1 MSKQRKETKIDIDLP
16 RLIEQFGNEERCR
29 AYLEMLRWHKT
40 VQCPRCASE
49 KVSHIVKRNQFDCDS
64 CRYQFSVTTGTV
76 LHDTHLPLWKW
87 FLAAYMMIEAKKGVS
102 ANQLKRTLAVSYR
115 TAWYLCHRI
124 RKAMEEVNA
133 APLSG
138 TVEVD
143 ETLIGGKLRN
153 VGTGHGLRNKSM
165 VIGALQ
171 RNGEV
176 RLRIEKRP
184 NRKTLHKFIHDT
196 TLDETEKIYTDGHP
210 AYKGIADHNTI
221 HESVDHEHE
230 EWVRGD
236 VHTNGIEGVWSLL
249 KRSIVGSYHQVS
261 KKHLDRYLREFEFRF
276 NNRKNQFLFRDTIM
290 KLIEAPTLTY
300 AALTA

>member
-16 RLIEQFGNEERCR
+16 RLIERFGNEERCR
-29 AYLEMLRWHKT
+29 AYLEMLRWHRD

-49 KVSHIVKRNQFDCDS
+49 KVSRIVKRNQFDCDS

-87 FLAAYMMIEAKKGVS
+87 FLTAYMMIEAKKGVS
-102 ANQLKRTLAVSYR
+102 ANQIKRTLGVSYR

-124 RKAMEEVNA
+124 RKAMESVNC
-133 APLSG
+133 APLTG

-143 ETLIGGKLRN
+143 ETFVGGKLRH
-153 VGTGHGLRNKSM
+153 VGTGHGLRNKTM
-165 VIGALQ
+165 VVGALQ
-171 RNGEV
+171 RDGEI
-176 RLRIEKRP
+176 RLRIEKR
-184 NRKTLHKFIHDT
+184 NDRKTLHKFINDNCA
-196 TLDETEKIYTDGHP
+196 DETAAIYTDALP
-210 AYKGIADHNTI
+210 SYDGIEDHNTK
-221 HESVDHEHE
+221 HESVDHNIE

-276 NNRKNQFLFRDTIM
+276 NNRRN
-290 KLIEAPTLTY
+290 E
-300 AALTA
+300 